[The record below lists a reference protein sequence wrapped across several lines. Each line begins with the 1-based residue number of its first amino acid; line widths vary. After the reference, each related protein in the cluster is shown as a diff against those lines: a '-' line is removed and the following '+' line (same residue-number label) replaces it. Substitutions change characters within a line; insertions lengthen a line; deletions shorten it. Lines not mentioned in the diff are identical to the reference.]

1 MSETSRSESDAVVAA
16 PATEVAIET
25 EPGAGWV
32 DLGVT
37 AAVIVV
43 AGYYLYRKL
52 WRNQGRCAEC
62 GSKGQGACAAGKAP
76 AQEVGMPV
84 GPAKGRKS
92 A

>member
-1 MSETSRSESDAVVAA
+1 MTDASNAESGGVIEA
-16 PATEVAIET
+16 PPTEVAIDT
-25 EPGAGWV
+25 EPGAGWL

-62 GSKGQGACAAGKAP
+62 GSKGQGGCAAGKAP

-84 GPAKGRKS
+84 GSAGGRKS